1 MDMRRSFDGLAAA
14 VCEIIDEDP
23 QSGYLFVFV
32 NRGRDKVKVL
42 WWDRSGYVVL
52 YKRLEHGRFRIY
64 SRTGRRPESFELR
77 VPDLMLLLEESI
89 FVELVGVW
97 RMMIYFFHRPRDFLV
112 DVKCACAIIKA

>member
-77 VPDLMLLLEESI
+77 VPDLMLLLEGIDLRGARRRVAYDDLLFPS
-89 FVELVGVW
+89 
-97 RMMIYFFHRPRDFLV
+97 P
-112 DVKCACAIIKA
+112 A